1 MSAAANMPT
10 RTGGSGPH
18 AEQRLASAGA
28 PPDRARLVMVML
40 HGRGAGPEDM
50 LGLHDHLALPDV
62 AALAPAAAS
71 RSWWPDSFLAPLG
84 ANEPG
89 LSSGLSAISALL
101 DDLERAGFGPERT
114 VLAGFSQGAC
124 LALEAAAR
132 LARPYRA
139 VAALSGGLVGTR
151 DVDEAPRPDLYGRP
165 DKRFDYD
172 GSLADV
178 PVLIGCHERDP
189 HIPLARVH
197 RSAEVLTGMG
207 AAVYTHVIPGAGHG
221 IVHEEIAWLRGH
233 LNAA

>member
-1 MSAAANMPT
+1 MSGVPLLSS

-18 AEQRLASAGA
+18 AGLPLASAG
-28 PPDRARLVMVML
+28 PSLERARLVMVML

-50 LGLHDHLALPDV
+50 LGLHDHLALSDV
-62 AALAPAAAS
+62 AALAPAAAGK
-71 RSWWPDSFLAPLG
+71 SWWPDSFLAPLA

-89 LSSGLSAISALL
+89 LSSGLSVVAELL
-101 DDLERAGFGPERT
+101 DDLERAGIGPERT

-132 LARPYRA
+132 RARPYLA
-139 VAALSGGLVGTR
+139 VAALSGGLVGTGDADGPAR
-151 DVDEAPRPDLYGRP
+151 TDLYGRP
-165 DKRFDYD
+165 DKLFDYG
-172 GSLADV
+172 GSLAGV

-197 RSAEVLTGMG
+197 RSAEVLTRMG
-207 AAVYTHVIPGAGHG
+207 AGVDTLVIPGAGHG
-221 IVHEEIAWLRGH
+221 VVAEEVTWLRRY